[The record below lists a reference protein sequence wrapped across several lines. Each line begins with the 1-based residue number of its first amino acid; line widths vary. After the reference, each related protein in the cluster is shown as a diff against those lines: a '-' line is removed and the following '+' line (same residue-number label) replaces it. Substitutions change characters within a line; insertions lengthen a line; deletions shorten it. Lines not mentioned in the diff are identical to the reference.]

1 MPLLTLKLAQ
11 LLSSQEILMLLLA
24 MAKAGEAYEASK
36 DFLRSCTRIVA
47 VRNKSQLKSRQGL
60 RTELIKLIL
69 KNTKLA
75 RPG

>member
-1 MPLLTLKLAQ
+1 
-11 LLSSQEILMLLLA
+11 MLLLA
-24 MAKAGEAYEASK
+24 MAEAGEAYEASK
-36 DFLRSCTRIVA
+36 DFLRPCTRIVA